1 MNNHPSITGVF
12 SSCSERT
19 ILAQRYFVLF
29 GLHTPFKQRLF
40 LSISCISGAVIT
52 IILILQFGLE
62 DNETFVHLSQQ
73 IIAALR
79 RGCLHGEDMQRS
91 LTAGFLV
98 LLFCLAPLGGC
109 FGEDNDNSLKS
120 DDVTLTPGILR
131 GGEFQGLTIAADSD
145 MSAFVPYLIMNPE
158 NGFVQNST
166 VVDLEAGE
174 SVLLTIL
181 APPRTDTAVI
191 MIGDIGRENWPIRDL
206 DESWR
211 TWYARDGYERGDNQ
225 GIVRATGD
233 TIDTV
238 EPSTS
243 NGGPV
248 VAVTIPI
255 ERPMAAAFS
264 DADGGRHSTGVVNGR
279 TTYDYLSMLSDES
292 SDPTDLADGA
302 IGYLDRWAGQ
312 GNAAY
317 EDAAQYLIQTL
328 DSFGLEVITQRFV
341 YDSIETGAQNPEAY
355 NVCGYRF
362 GEVNPDKW
370 MVFGA
375 HFDIAPPVNAVLL
388 DPHIFGR
395 TYGTRVGAY
404 DNTAGT
410 SMVLTVAE
418 AMANYK
424 TRNTMVFCL
433 WSGEEGGKRG
443 SDYWTDEW
451 VKEDN
456 PNVEVTNY
464 VNLDMAGVNWPGGG
478 GAPCGNG
485 HGGGEGNCDP
495 NPAIDPDGYPKDE
508 EVWPM
513 RVYIGPSVDHDIM
526 NQPGMVNLAMWIG
539 SDAIGVEE
547 QMAPLIGEGHSVET
561 WKVDDWLAKDR
572 PEIIVYEDTT
582 ARSDHATFQDNLGTV
597 TMGFGGL
604 VDGYWCYHQ
613 TCDTLDEME
622 DWMDTTGKDYGEE
635 HSGTS
640 NLVDALDTITWWA
653 TYSFFHLD
661 ENPVRNSYLEE

>member
-1 MNNHPSITGVF
+1 
-12 SSCSERT
+12 
-19 ILAQRYFVLF
+19 
-29 GLHTPFKQRLF
+29 
-40 LSISCISGAVIT
+40 
-52 IILILQFGLE
+52 
-62 DNETFVHLSQQ
+62 
-73 IIAALR
+73 
-79 RGCLHGEDMQRS
+79 MQRS

-98 LLFCLAPLGGC
+98 LLFCLAPLSGC

-120 DDVTLTPGILR
+120 DDITITPGILR

-166 VVDLEAGE
+166 VIDLEAGE

-191 MIGDIGRENWPIRDL
+191 MVGEIGRENWPIREL

-211 TWYARDGYERGDNQ
+211 TWYARDGHERDDNQ
-225 GIVRATGD
+225 GIVRLSGD

-243 NGGPV
+243 NGGSV
-248 VAVTIPI
+248 IALTIPI

-292 SDPTDLADGA
+292 TDPTDLADGA

-341 YDSIETGAQNPEAY
+341 YDSTETGAQNPEAY

-362 GEVNPDKW
+362 GEIDPDKW

-375 HFDIAPPVNAVLL
+375 HFDIAPPVNGGLL

-418 AMANYK
+418 AMAGYK

-513 RVYIGPSVDHDIM
+513 RVYIGPSVDHDVM

-547 QMAPLIGEGHSVET
+547 QMAPLIGEGHSAET

>member
-1 MNNHPSITGVF
+1 MEFCRCLPI
-12 SSCSERT
+12 
-19 ILAQRYFVLF
+19 
-29 GLHTPFKQRLF
+29 K
-40 LSISCISGAVIT
+40 SISKHSAIKVNVNLK
-52 IILILQFGLE
+52 ILLTNNRSIQKEELVREF
-62 DNETFVHLSQQ
+62 
-73 IIAALR
+73 
-79 RGCLHGEDMQRS
+79 MQRAF
-91 LTAGFLV
+91 TAGFLV
-98 LLFCLAPLGGC
+98 LLFCLAPLSGC
-109 FGEDNDNSLKS
+109 FGEDVDTSVS
-120 DDVTLTPGILR
+120 EGDVTITPKVLS
-131 GGEFQGLTIAADSD
+131 GGVFQGVTISAESD
-145 MSAFVPYLIMNPE
+145 LSAFVPYLIMNPE

-166 VVDLEAGE
+166 VVDLKAGE
-174 SVLLTIL
+174 SIQLSVL
-181 APPRTDTAVI
+181 APPRTDTAVVL
-191 MIGDIGRENWPIRDL
+191 IGEFGRENWPIRDL
-206 DESWR
+206 EESWR
-211 TWYARDGYERGDNQ
+211 TWYARDGFESGDNQ
-225 GIVRATGD
+225 GIVR
-233 TIDTV
+233 V
-238 EPSTS
+238 SSNTS
-243 NGGPV
+243 LDAVLPASGNGGDV
-248 VAVTIPI
+248 LAV
-255 ERPMAAAFS
+255 RLSVDRLNAAAYS
-264 DADGGRHSTGVVNGR
+264 EADGGRHSTGIVNGR
-279 TTYDYLSMLSDES
+279 TTYNYLSMLSDET

-302 IGYLDRWAGQ
+302 VGYLDRWAGQ

-328 DSFGLEVITQRFV
+328 DSFGLEVIVQRFV
-341 YDSIETGAQNPEAY
+341 YDSTETGAQNPEAY

-362 GEVNPDKW
+362 GEVDPDKW

-375 HFDIAPPVNAVLL
+375 HFDIAPPVNAALL

-418 AMANYK
+418 AMATYS

-478 GAPCGNG
+478 GAPCGGN
-485 HGGGEGNCDP
+485 HGGGEPNCDP
-495 NPAIDPDGYPKDE
+495 DPQIDPDGYPKDE

-513 RVYIGPSVDHDIM
+513 RVYIGPSLDHDIM
-526 NQPGMVNLAMWIG
+526 NQPGMVNLALWIG

-547 QMAPLIGEGHSVET
+547 QMSTLVGEGHAADT

-635 HSGTS
+635 QSGTS

-661 ENPVRNSYLEE
+661 ENPVRNAYLEE

>member
-1 MNNHPSITGVF
+1 MNLKILLTNNRSIQKEELVREF
-12 SSCSERT
+12 
-19 ILAQRYFVLF
+19 
-29 GLHTPFKQRLF
+29 
-40 LSISCISGAVIT
+40 
-52 IILILQFGLE
+52 
-62 DNETFVHLSQQ
+62 
-73 IIAALR
+73 
-79 RGCLHGEDMQRS
+79 MQRAF
-91 LTAGFLV
+91 TAGFLV
-98 LLFCLAPLGGC
+98 LLFCLAPLSGC
-109 FGEDNDNSLKS
+109 FGEDVDTSVS
-120 DDVTLTPGILR
+120 EGDVTITPKVLS
-131 GGEFQGLTIAADSD
+131 GGVFQGVTISAESD
-145 MSAFVPYLIMNPE
+145 LSAFVPYLIMNPE

-166 VVDLEAGE
+166 VVDLKAGE
-174 SVLLTIL
+174 SIQLSVL
-181 APPRTDTAVI
+181 APPRTDTAVVL
-191 MIGDIGRENWPIRDL
+191 IGEFGRENWPIRDL
-206 DESWR
+206 EESWR
-211 TWYARDGYERGDNQ
+211 TWYARDGFESGDNQ
-225 GIVRATGD
+225 GIVR
-233 TIDTV
+233 V
-238 EPSTS
+238 SSNTS
-243 NGGPV
+243 LDAVLPASGNGGDV
-248 VAVTIPI
+248 LAVRISVD
-255 ERPMAAAFS
+255 RLNAAAYS
-264 DADGGRHSTGVVNGR
+264 EADGGRHSTGIVNGR
-279 TTYDYLSMLSDES
+279 TTYNYLSMLSDET

-302 IGYLDRWAGQ
+302 VGYLDRWAGQ

-328 DSFGLEVITQRFV
+328 DSFGLEVIVQRFV
-341 YDSIETGAQNPEAY
+341 YDSTETGAQNPEAY

-362 GEVNPDKW
+362 GEVDPDKW

-375 HFDIAPPVNAVLL
+375 HFDIAPPVNAALL

-418 AMANYK
+418 AMATYS

-478 GAPCGNG
+478 GAPCGGN
-485 HGGGEGNCDP
+485 HGGGEPNCDP
-495 NPAIDPDGYPKDE
+495 DPQIDPDGYPKDE

-513 RVYIGPSVDHDIM
+513 RVYIGPSLDHDIM
-526 NQPGMVNLAMWIG
+526 NQPGMVNLALWIG

-547 QMAPLIGEGHSVET
+547 QMSTLVGEGHAADT

-635 HSGTS
+635 QSGTS

-661 ENPVRNSYLEE
+661 ENPVRNAYLEE

>member
-1 MNNHPSITGVF
+1 MAGG
-12 SSCSERT
+12 R
-19 ILAQRYFVLF
+19 
-29 GLHTPFKQRLF
+29 GLQ
-40 LSISCISGAVIT
+40 
-52 IILILQFGLE
+52 
-62 DNETFVHLSQQ
+62 
-73 IIAALR
+73 AL
-79 RGCLHGEDMQRS
+79 
-91 LTAGFLV
+91 TLV
-98 LLFCLAPLGGC
+98 LIMVMAPLAGC
-109 FGEDNDNSLKS
+109 FGENDGGAGVESG
-120 DDVTLTPGILR
+120 DVAITPAILN
-131 GGEFQGLTIAADSD
+131 GGVFQGLTVSADED
-145 MSAFVPYLIMNPE
+145 LSAYIPYLIQNKDT
-158 NGFVQNST
+158 GFVQNST
-166 VVDLEAGE
+166 VVDLRAGE
-174 SVLLTIL
+174 SVLLSVL
-181 APPRTDTAVI
+181 APPRTDTVVVLL
-191 MIGDIGRENWPIRDL
+191 GDYGRENWPIRFV

-211 TWYARDGYERGDNQ
+211 TWYERDGFEATDSP
-225 GIVRATGD
+225 GIMRESGVNGTL
-233 TIDTV
+233 DTV
-238 EPSTS
+238 LHS
-243 NGGPV
+243 NNSGGK
-248 VAVTIPI
+248 VAVIRIPV
-255 ERPMAAAFS
+255 ERPMAAAYS
-264 DADGGRHSTGVVNGR
+264 EADGGRHSTGVVDGR
-279 TTYDYLSMLSDES
+279 TTFNYLSMLSDET
-292 SDPTDLADGA
+292 SDPTDAADGA
-302 IGYLDRWAGQ
+302 MGYLDRWAGQ

-328 DSFGLEVITQRFV
+328 GSFGLEVITQRFT
-341 YDSIETGAQNPEAY
+341 YDSLQTGAQNPEAY
-355 NVCGYRF
+355 NICGYRF

-375 HFDIAPPVNAVLL
+375 HFDIAPPINGGML

-418 AMANYK
+418 AMAGYS

-443 SDYWTDEW
+443 SDFWTDYW

-485 HGGGEGNCDP
+485 HGGGDAGCDP
-495 NPAIDPDGYPKDE
+495 QPEIDPDGYPKDE

-513 RVYIGPSVDHDIM
+513 RVYIGPSVDHDVM
-526 NQPGMVNLAMWIG
+526 NQPGMVGLAMWIG

-547 QMAPLIGEGHSVET
+547 QMAPLLGAGHSAET
-561 WKVDDWLAKDR
+561 WKVDDWMAKDR

-613 TCDTLDEME
+613 TCDTVDEMI
-622 DWMDTTGKDYGEE
+622 DWMDTTGKDYGDEQ
-635 HSGTS
+635 SGTS

-661 ENPVRNSYLEE
+661 ESPVRNAYLE

>member
-1 MNNHPSITGVF
+1 MIQPSISGHLMSSMISIKWFEKSACCCRSLIRNGCFFTIF
-12 SSCSERT
+12 SRLHWSCS
-19 ILAQRYFVLF
+19 LF
-29 GLHTPFKQRLF
+29 KESVQSRVDLEKVNLYGKPMGQRLGQAF
-40 LSISCISGAVIT
+40 
-52 IILILQFGLE
+52 
-62 DNETFVHLSQQ
+62 
-73 IIAALR
+73 
-79 RGCLHGEDMQRS
+79 
-91 LTAGFLV
+91 FLV
-98 LLFCLAPLGGC
+98 LLMLLTPLSGC
-109 FGEDNDNSLKS
+109 FGEQDAGGLGSTE
-120 DDVTLTPGILR
+120 DVVITPPVLT
-131 GGEFQGLTIAADSD
+131 GGVFQGVTVAAEVDL
-145 MSAFVPYLIMNPE
+145 AVFVPYLMLNSD

-166 VVDLEAGE
+166 VIDMKAGE
-174 SVLLTIL
+174 SVMLTLL
-181 APPRTDTAVI
+181 APPRTDTAVV
-191 MIGDIGRENWPIRDL
+191 MLGEYGRENWPLRTTE
-206 DESWR
+206 ESWR
-211 TWYARDGYERGDNQ
+211 TWVQRDGNDRTDNP
-225 GIVRATGD
+225 GIQRIPATNG
-233 TIDTV
+233 TLDTV
-238 EPSTS
+238 LPSNN

-248 VAVTIPI
+248 LAVRIPI
-255 ERPMAAAFS
+255 ERPMAAAYS
-264 DADGGRHSTGVVNGR
+264 EAEGGRHSTGLVDGLNVFN
-279 TTYDYLSMLSDES
+279 YISHMSDETP
-292 SDPTDLADGA
+292 DVTDAADGA
-302 IGYLDRWAGQ
+302 VGYLDRWAGQ

-317 EDAAQYLIQTL
+317 EDAAQYLIGNL
-328 DSFGLEVITQRFV
+328 ESFGLEVITQRFT
-341 YDSIETGAQNPEAY
+341 YDSLMTGAQNPEAY
-355 NVCGYRF
+355 NICGYRF

-375 HFDIAPPVNAVLL
+375 HFDIAPPVNGGML

-410 SMVLTVAE
+410 AMVLTVAE
-418 AMANYK
+418 AMANFN

-443 SDYWTDEW
+443 SDFWTDYW

-456 PNVEVTNY
+456 PEVEVTNY

-478 GAPCGNG
+478 GAPCGGN
-485 HGGGEGNCDP
+485 HGGGEGGCDP
-495 NPAIDPDGYPKDE
+495 QPAVDPDGYPKDE

-513 RVYIGPSVDHDIM
+513 RVYIGPSLDHDIM
-526 NQPGMVNLAMWIG
+526 NQPGMVGLAMWIG

-547 QMAPLIGEGHSVET
+547 QMSMLIGTDHPADT
-561 WKVDDWLAKDR
+561 WKVDDWMAKDR

-613 TCDTLDEME
+613 TCDTVDEMI

-635 HSGTS
+635 RSGTS

-661 ENPVRNSYLEE
+661 ENPVRNAYL

>member
-1 MNNHPSITGVF
+1 
-12 SSCSERT
+12 
-19 ILAQRYFVLF
+19 
-29 GLHTPFKQRLF
+29 
-40 LSISCISGAVIT
+40 
-52 IILILQFGLE
+52 
-62 DNETFVHLSQQ
+62 
-73 IIAALR
+73 
-79 RGCLHGEDMQRS
+79 MQRP
-91 LTAGFLV
+91 LVAGFLT
-98 LLFCLAPLGGC
+98 LLFCLAPLSGC
-109 FGEDNDNSLKS
+109 FGEEEDGSLS
-120 DDVTLTPGILR
+120 GDDVAITPYKWI
-131 GGEFQGLTIAADSD
+131 GGEFQGVTITAESD
-145 MSAFVPYLIMNPE
+145 LSAFIPYLILNPE

-174 SVLLTIL
+174 SVQLTVL

-191 MIGDIGRENWPIRDL
+191 LLGDYGREEWPIRDL
-206 DESWR
+206 TESWR
-211 TWYARDGYERGDNQ
+211 SWYARDGFERDDNQ
-225 GIVRATGD
+225 GISRV
-233 TIDTV
+233 
-238 EPSTS
+238 PSNTS
-243 NGGPV
+243 FDAVLPSNENGGEV
-248 VAVTIPI
+248 LAVHLAI
-255 ERPMAAAFS
+255 ERPFAAAYGES
-264 DADGGRHSTGVVNGR
+264 EGGRHSMGVVDGR
-279 TTYDYLSMLSDES
+279 TVFNYIDVMSDETP
-292 SDPTDLADGA
+292 DPTDLIDGA
-302 IGYLDRWAGQ
+302 VGYLDRWAGQ

-317 EDAAQYLIQTL
+317 EDAAQYLIGEL
-328 DSFGLEVITQRFV
+328 EGFGLEVINQRFV

-355 NVCGYRF
+355 NICGYRW

-375 HFDIAPPVNAVLL
+375 HFDIAPPVNGGML

-418 AMANYK
+418 AMAAYS

-456 PNVEVTNY
+456 PDVEVTNY

-485 HGGGEGNCDP
+485 HGGGSGNCDP
-495 NPAIDPDGYPKDE
+495 QPEIDPDGYPKDE

-513 RVYIGPSVDHDIM
+513 RVYIGPSLDHDVM

-547 QMAPLIGEGHSVET
+547 QMAPLIGEGYAADT

-613 TCDTLDEME
+613 TCDTIDEMV
-622 DWMDTTGKDYGEE
+622 DWMDTTGKDYGDEQ
-635 HSGTS
+635 SGTS

-661 ENPVRNSYLEE
+661 ENPVRNAYLEE

>member
-1 MNNHPSITGVF
+1 MEINRFVVSQTYDRWFEV
-12 SSCSERT
+12 E
-19 ILAQRYFVLF
+19 ILFRRFMAGRR
-29 GLHTPFKQRLF
+29 HTRATL
-40 LSISCISGAVIT
+40 
-52 IILILQFGLE
+52 
-62 DNETFVHLSQQ
+62 
-73 IIAALR
+73 
-79 RGCLHGEDMQRS
+79 
-91 LTAGFLV
+91 LV
-98 LLFCLAPLGGC
+98 LVFISASFSGC
-109 FGEDNDNSLKS
+109 FGENEVDGVSSANDVV
-120 DDVTLTPGILR
+120 VTPAILS
-131 GGEFQGLTIAADSD
+131 GGVFQGLTIAAEKDL
-145 MSAFVPYLIMNPE
+145 SAFIPYLIKNDDT
-158 NGFVQNST
+158 GYVQNST

-174 SVLLTIL
+174 SVLLNVL
-181 APPRTDTAVI
+181 APPRTDTAVVL
-191 MIGDIGRENWPIRDL
+191 IGDYGRENWPIRFV
-206 DESWR
+206 DESWK
-211 TWYARDGYERGDNQ
+211 TWYVRNGYDLDDNP
-225 GIVRATGD
+225 GIKRIEGVNGSID
-233 TIDTV
+233 TITY
-238 EPSTS
+238 S
-243 NGGPV
+243 NESDGPV
-248 VAVTIPI
+248 IATTIPVK
-255 ERPMAAAFS
+255 RDMAAAYS
-264 DADGGRHSTGVVNGR
+264 EADGGRHSMGVVDGR
-279 TTYDYLSMLSDES
+279 TTFNYLNMLSDES
-292 SDPTDLADGA
+292 ADPSDAADGA

-312 GNAAY
+312 GNLAY

-328 DSFGLEVITQRFV
+328 ENFGLEVITQRFV
-341 YDSIETGAQNPEAY
+341 YDSLMTGAQNPEAY
-355 NVCGYRF
+355 NICGYRF
-362 GEVNPDKW
+362 GSEDPNKW

-375 HFDIAPPVNAVLL
+375 HFDIAPPVNGGML

-418 AMANYK
+418 AMAGYE

-443 SDYWTDEW
+443 SDFWTDYW

-456 PNVEVTNY
+456 PDVEVTNY

-485 HGGGEGNCDP
+485 HGGGDGDCDP
-495 NPAIDPDGYPKDE
+495 EPAIDSDGYPKDE

-513 RVYIGPSVDHDIM
+513 RVYIGPSLDHDVM
-526 NQPGMVNLAMWIG
+526 NQPEMVGLAMWIG

-547 QMAPLIGEGHSVET
+547 QMSPLLGTGYDAET
-561 WKVDDWLAKDR
+561 WKVDDWLEKDR

-613 TCDTLDEME
+613 TCDTVDEMI
-622 DWMDTTGKDYGEE
+622 DWMDTTDNGYGNDQ
-635 HSGTS
+635 SGTS

-661 ENPVRNSYLEE
+661 EQPIRNAYL

>member
-1 MNNHPSITGVF
+1 LLVISQTYDRWFEV
-12 SSCSERT
+12 E
-19 ILAQRYFVLF
+19 ILFRRFMAGRR
-29 GLHTPFKQRLF
+29 HTRATL
-40 LSISCISGAVIT
+40 
-52 IILILQFGLE
+52 
-62 DNETFVHLSQQ
+62 
-73 IIAALR
+73 
-79 RGCLHGEDMQRS
+79 
-91 LTAGFLV
+91 LV
-98 LLFCLAPLGGC
+98 LVFISASFSGC
-109 FGEDNDNSLKS
+109 FGENEVDGVSSANDVV
-120 DDVTLTPGILR
+120 VTPAILS
-131 GGEFQGLTIAADSD
+131 GGVFQGLTIAAEKDL
-145 MSAFVPYLIMNPE
+145 SAFIPYLIKNDDT
-158 NGFVQNST
+158 GYVQNST

-174 SVLLTIL
+174 SVLLNVL
-181 APPRTDTAVI
+181 APPRTDTAVVL
-191 MIGDIGRENWPIRDL
+191 IGDYGRENWPIRFV
-206 DESWR
+206 DESWK
-211 TWYARDGYERGDNQ
+211 TWYVRNGYDLDDNP
-225 GIVRATGD
+225 GIKRIEGVNGSID
-233 TIDTV
+233 TITY
-238 EPSTS
+238 S
-243 NGGPV
+243 NESDGPV
-248 VAVTIPI
+248 IATTIPVK
-255 ERPMAAAFS
+255 RDMAAAYS
-264 DADGGRHSTGVVNGR
+264 EADGGRHSMGVVDGR
-279 TTYDYLSMLSDES
+279 TTFNYLNMLSDES
-292 SDPTDLADGA
+292 ADPSDAADGA

-312 GNAAY
+312 GNLAY

-328 DSFGLEVITQRFV
+328 ENFGLEVITQRFV
-341 YDSIETGAQNPEAY
+341 YDSLMTGAQNPEAY
-355 NVCGYRF
+355 NICGYRF
-362 GEVNPDKW
+362 GSEDPNKW

-375 HFDIAPPVNAVLL
+375 HFDIAPPVNGGML

-418 AMANYK
+418 AMAGYE

-443 SDYWTDEW
+443 SDFWTDYW

-456 PNVEVTNY
+456 PDVEVTNY

-485 HGGGEGNCDP
+485 HGGGDGDCDP
-495 NPAIDPDGYPKDE
+495 EPAIDSDGYPKDE

-513 RVYIGPSVDHDIM
+513 RVYIGPSLEHDVM
-526 NQPGMVNLAMWIG
+526 NQPEMVGLAMWIG

-547 QMAPLIGEGHSVET
+547 QMSPLLGTGYDAET
-561 WKVDDWLAKDR
+561 WKVDDWLEKDR

-613 TCDTLDEME
+613 TCDTVDEMI
-622 DWMDTTGKDYGEE
+622 DWMDTTDNGYGNDQ
-635 HSGTS
+635 SGTS

-661 ENPVRNSYLEE
+661 EQPIRNAYL

>member
-1 MNNHPSITGVF
+1 MAGRRPTQAM
-12 SSCSERT
+12 
-19 ILAQRYFVLF
+19 LLVLV
-29 GLHTPFKQRLF
+29 F
-40 LSISCISGAVIT
+40 LSASFS
-52 IILILQFGLE
+52 
-62 DNETFVHLSQQ
+62 
-73 IIAALR
+73 
-79 RGCLHGEDMQRS
+79 
-91 LTAGFLV
+91 
-98 LLFCLAPLGGC
+98 GC
-109 FGEDNDNSLKS
+109 FGENEREGVASENDVV
-120 DDVTLTPGILR
+120 VTPAILS
-131 GGEFQGLTIAADSD
+131 GGVFQGLTIAAEKDL
-145 MSAFVPYLIMNPE
+145 SAFIPYLILNE
-158 NGFVQNST
+158 DTGFVQNST
-166 VVDLEAGE
+166 VVDLEAGDY
-174 SVLLTIL
+174 VLLNVL

-191 MIGDIGRENWPIRDL
+191 LISDFGRENWPVRFT
-206 DESWR
+206 DESWK
-211 TWYARDGYERGDNQ
+211 TWYARDGYDLGDSPGVMRVSGVN
-225 GIVRATGD
+225 GSLD
-233 TIDTV
+233 TITQ
-238 EPSTS
+238 S
-243 NGGPV
+243 NDSGGSVIAVKIPV
-248 VAVTIPI
+248 Q
-255 ERPMAAAFS
+255 RQMAAGFS
-264 DADGGRHSTGVVNGR
+264 EADGGRHSMGLVDGR
-279 TTYDYLSMLSDES
+279 TVYNYINVMSDETL
-292 SDPTDLADGA
+292 DATDAADGA
-302 IGYLDRWAGQ
+302 VGYLDRWAGQ

-328 DSFGLEVITQRFV
+328 ENFGLEVITQRFV
-341 YDSIETGAQNPEAY
+341 YDSLMTGAQNPEAY
-355 NVCGYRF
+355 NICGYRF
-362 GEVNPDKW
+362 GSVDPDKW

-375 HFDIAPPVNAVLL
+375 HFDIAPPVNGGML

-410 SMVLTVAE
+410 GMVLTVAE
-418 AMANYK
+418 AMAGYD

-443 SDYWTDEW
+443 SDFWTDYW

-485 HGGGEGNCDP
+485 HGGGDGDCDP
-495 NPAIDPDGYPKDE
+495 QPAIDPDGYPKDE

-513 RVYIGPSVDHDIM
+513 RVYIGPSLDHDVM
-526 NQPGMVNLAMWIG
+526 NQPGMVGLAMWIG

-547 QMAPLIGEGHSVET
+547 QMAPLLGVGYDAET

-613 TCDTLDEME
+613 TCDTVDEMI

-635 HSGTS
+635 QSGTS

-661 ENPVRNSYLEE
+661 EQPIRNAYL

>member
-1 MNNHPSITGVF
+1 MEINRFVVSQTYDRWFEV
-12 SSCSERT
+12 E
-19 ILAQRYFVLF
+19 ILFRRFMAGRR
-29 GLHTPFKQRLF
+29 HTRAML
-40 LSISCISGAVIT
+40 
-52 IILILQFGLE
+52 
-62 DNETFVHLSQQ
+62 
-73 IIAALR
+73 
-79 RGCLHGEDMQRS
+79 
-91 LTAGFLV
+91 LV
-98 LLFCLAPLGGC
+98 LVFISASFSGC
-109 FGEDNDNSLKS
+109 FGENEVDGVSSANDVV
-120 DDVTLTPGILR
+120 VTPAILS
-131 GGEFQGLTIAADSD
+131 GGVFQGLTIAAEKDL
-145 MSAFVPYLIMNPE
+145 SAFIPYLIKNDDT
-158 NGFVQNST
+158 GYVQNST

-174 SVLLTIL
+174 SILLNVL
-181 APPRTDTAVI
+181 APPRTDTAVVL
-191 MIGDIGRENWPIRDL
+191 IGDYGRENWPIRFV
-206 DESWR
+206 DESWK
-211 TWYARDGYERGDNQ
+211 TWYVRNGYDLDDNP
-225 GIVRATGD
+225 GIKRIEGVNGSID
-233 TIDTV
+233 TITY
-238 EPSTS
+238 S
-243 NGGPV
+243 NESDGPV
-248 VAVTIPI
+248 IATTIPVK
-255 ERPMAAAFS
+255 RDMAAAYS
-264 DADGGRHSTGVVNGR
+264 EADGGRHSMGVVDGR
-279 TTYDYLSMLSDES
+279 TTFNYLNMLSDES
-292 SDPTDLADGA
+292 ADPSDAADGA

-312 GNAAY
+312 GNLAY

-328 DSFGLEVITQRFV
+328 ENFGLEVITQRFV
-341 YDSIETGAQNPEAY
+341 YDSLMTGAQNPEAY
-355 NVCGYRF
+355 NICGYRF
-362 GEVNPDKW
+362 GSEDPNKW

-375 HFDIAPPVNAVLL
+375 HFDIAPPVNGGML

-418 AMANYK
+418 AMAGYE

-443 SDYWTDEW
+443 SDFWTDYW

-456 PNVEVTNY
+456 PDVEVTNY

-485 HGGGEGNCDP
+485 HGGGDGDCDP
-495 NPAIDPDGYPKDE
+495 EPAIDPDGYPKDE

-513 RVYIGPSVDHDIM
+513 RVYIGPSLDHDVM
-526 NQPGMVNLAMWIG
+526 NQPEMVGLAMWIG

-547 QMAPLIGEGHSVET
+547 QMSPLLGTGYDAET
-561 WKVDDWLAKDR
+561 WKVDDWLEKDR

-613 TCDTLDEME
+613 TCDTVDEMI
-622 DWMDTTGKDYGEE
+622 DWMDTTDNGYGNDQ
-635 HSGTS
+635 SGTS

-661 ENPVRNSYLEE
+661 EQPIRNAYL